1 MNLFFYDVDA
11 NYVKYLKAAETAK
24 RGFSRVP
31 DIIYQN
37 ERKMVCG
44 VVLEINECQ
53 YYVPI
58 SSYKKKQPN
67 NILIYLED
75 DHFNQ
80 IKGSLRFN
88 FMFPVLVNA
97 SCDFKLLEYAAK
109 NYKPAI
115 QNYSKRHKYFLFT
128 FQIFLSKIILR

>member
-1 MNLFFYDVDA
+1 MNLFFYDVDT

-115 QNYSKRHKYFLFT
+115 QN
-128 FQIFLSKIILR
+128 